1 MTTPPA
7 FEPSSSPPLV
17 REPNRRRGYAIA
29 AGAGVL
35 ATLLLAGLVYTIMGW
50 VGGRD
55 EPAPAAAPAVE
66 GPPAPEWASEQE
78 LSSAPMLLFPNAVS
92 FPHALT
98 AETAGP
104 PITLPPPGRVVGVR
118 VPDSFPATPEGAVAQ
133 LAAMTQAG
141 MLGGDPA
148 DYARAHDS
156 MTEATDGPR
165 GDGSFLAHQLT
176 SFRKSAGLPARGP
189 KPGMSIT
196 WTPAEALVKG
206 TVGDRF
212 VVVCVLG
219 EFTFDFK
226 GQVVSGGMGDCQAM
240 RRVQAADGTEQWRI
254 ARAPHAA
261 QAPSPWPGTAEA
273 VAAGYRAIAR

>member
-1 MTTPPA
+1 MP
-7 FEPSSSPPLV
+7 PSSGPVL

-35 ATLLLAGLVYTIMGW
+35 ATLLLAGLVYTIAGW
-50 VGGRD
+50 IGVRD
-55 EPAPAAAPAVE
+55 EPAPAPAAPPAAAGVE
-66 GPPAPEWASEQE
+66 PQEWASEQE
-78 LSSAPMLLFPNAVS
+78 LISAPMLLFPNAVS
-92 FPHALT
+92 FPHTLT
-98 AETAGP
+98 TDTAGP
-104 PITLPPPGRVVGVR
+104 PIVLPAPGRVVGVPF
-118 VPDSFPATPEGAVAQ
+118 PDSFPATPEGAIAQ

-148 DYARAHDS
+148 DYARVHDS
-156 MTEATDGPR
+156 IAEAADGPR

-176 SFRKSAGLPARGP
+176 SFRKSAGLPAHGP

-206 TVGDRF
+206 QVGDRF
-212 VVVCVLG
+212 VVACVLG

-240 RRVQAADGTEQWRI
+240 RRVQATDGTEQWRI

-261 QAPSPWPGTAEA
+261 AAPSPWPGTAEA